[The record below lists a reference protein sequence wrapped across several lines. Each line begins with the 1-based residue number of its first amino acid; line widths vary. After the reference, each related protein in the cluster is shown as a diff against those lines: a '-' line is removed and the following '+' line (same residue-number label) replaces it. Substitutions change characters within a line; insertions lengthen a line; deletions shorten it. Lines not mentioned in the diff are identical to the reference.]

1 MMAQVY
7 LIHLVLARLS
17 RRQAFGANPQAVA
30 ATSNGSAWL
39 RVRFFCRVAVIALLL
54 LAVNGCVGTRGMPP
68 GGVRAGA
75 RLLGRPQLT
84 AHGSNRPGSNRSGA
98 FRPGAFGTGAFGTG
112 APHLAFE
119 DGYSHEVS
127 LGPDYTSAIHD
138 VGYHQS
144 NRSQR
149 SLPCR
154 LGILGKRV
162 DVGCADP
169 ACSEMAGEPE
179 PRESWTLPGLRGKH
193 KAEPPEVSRFL
204 PVPSRPAFESRMPA
218 GMEMWSE

>member
-1 MMAQVY
+1 MAQVY

-30 ATSNGSAWL
+30 ATSNRLSP
-39 RVRFFCRVAVIALLL
+39 VRAEPFCRVLVIALLL
-54 LAVNGCVGTRGMPP
+54 VAVNGCVGTRGVRP
-68 GGVRAGA
+68 GGGS
-75 RLLGRPQLT
+75 LGTTQVT
-84 AHGSNRPGSNRSGA
+84 AHGSSRQGVYRPSAYRPGLYRQ
-98 FRPGAFGTGAFGTG
+98 GAFGTG
-112 APHLAFE
+112 APPLACE
-119 DGYSHEVS
+119 DGCLHDVP
-127 LGPDYTSAIHD
+127 LRPDYSPAIHNT
-138 VGYHQS
+138 GYHESRVPQH
-144 NRSQR
+144 